1 MPSDLDGRRNGGLM
15 EQVEFFASDRCLSR
29 WATTNIAIDAEALGV
44 AGRVEVVTRCILHI
58 ACVTG
63 AARFG

>member
-1 MPSDLDGRRNGGLM
+1 M

-29 WATTNIAIDAEALGV
+29 RATTNVAIDAEALGV